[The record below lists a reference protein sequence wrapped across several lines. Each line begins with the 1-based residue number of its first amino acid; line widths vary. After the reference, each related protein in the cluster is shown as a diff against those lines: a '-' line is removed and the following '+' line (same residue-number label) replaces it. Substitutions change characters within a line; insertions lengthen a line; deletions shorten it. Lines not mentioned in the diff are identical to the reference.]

1 MRTPSLATL
10 ALLCLVGCDAP
21 NPELSQT
28 PPHARNETIPLLQW
42 PDLLSRERPTT
53 PHTIRTGPSETDI
66 VDLWLPDGAGP
77 HPVVIMV
84 HGGCWQ
90 KSIADRRLM
99 DFAAEDLRQK
109 GLAVWNIEY
118 RGVDEA
124 GGGYPGTF
132 EDVSR
137 AADALRGHA
146 SQFNLKL
153 DRVGAIGHSAGGHLA
168 LWLAARPKLPK
179 SSTLWRSNPLHIDFV
194 VNSGG
199 LADLN
204 ASAPVTQAA
213 CLSSIMEAL
222 TGAPSGARQD
232 VLSDTSPV
240 ELLPFAAHQVSVNG
254 EQDQIAPPILGE
266 SYTDKAIAT
275 GSDARFVLVPNTGH
289 VELVAPG
296 SEAFELQAAILLE
309 ALAD

>member
-10 ALLCLVGCDAP
+10 ALLCLVGCDGP
-21 NPELSQT
+21 NPEFAQT
-28 PPHARNETIPLLQW
+28 PLQTPEEPVPLLNW
-42 PDLLSRERPTT
+42 SDLRSRKRPTT
-53 PHTIRTGPSETDI
+53 PHTIRIGPSETDT
-66 VDLWLPDGAGP
+66 VDLWLPDGDGP

-137 AADALRGHA
+137 AADALREHA

-179 SSTLWRSNPLHIDFV
+179 SSTLWRSDPLHIDLV

-199 LADLN
+199 LADLDV
-204 ASAPVTQAA
+204 SAPVTPEA

-222 TGAPSGARQD
+222 TGTPSGARQD
-232 VLSDTSPV
+232 VLSDTSPA

-254 EQDQIAPPILGE
+254 EQDQIAPPILGK

-275 GSDARFVLVPNTGH
+275 GSDARFMLVPNTGH

-309 ALAD
+309 ALSE